1 MQLTENFKFLTC
13 QKYEKQATE
22 KNKKISYL
30 ILNLL
35 DSENNPCKFFVF
47 DEKLRDLILAT
58 GFSGLQDLS
67 VTISLKYSG
76 DTWRV
81 SIVDIKAKEKVK
93 Y

>member
-1 MQLTENFKFLTC
+1 MQLTENFKFLNC
-13 QKYEKQATE
+13 QKYEKKSTE
-22 KNKKISYL
+22 KNKNLSYL

-47 DEKLRDLILAT
+47 DEKIRDFILAT
-58 GFSGLQDLS
+58 GFSGLQDLL
-67 VTISLKYSG
+67 VTISLKYSS
-76 DTWRV
+76 DAWRV